1 MAPSACGLGMP
12 GVYVTESR
20 AHDGWYQVSHSGIH
34 QTRSALLCELNMEQL
49 AKTFFENILKRPSKN
64 CEEKS
69 DKLEFRQSFCSEFRN
84 QHIQLG
90 PKTFKIRS
98 AAARERFWGYI
109 SGCRGCTSG
118 SMERTAATEGS
129 TEGST
134 PATERTGTGERRGN
148 RRAPVT
154 AARCPENCGG
164 SFTTGKL
171 LTLGTKDIETVRCR
185 EFWRG
190 QISSDLCEAY
200 P

>member
-1 MAPSACGLGMP
+1 
-12 GVYVTESR
+12 
-20 AHDGWYQVSHSGIH
+20 
-34 QTRSALLCELNMEQL
+34 MERL
-49 AKTFFENILKRPSKN
+49 AKTFLGNILKRPSKN

-69 DKLEFRQSFCSEFRN
+69 EKSEFCQGFCSELEINIVNRD
-84 QHIQLG
+84 
-90 PKTFKIRS
+90 PKIRS

-154 AARCPENCGG
+154 AARCPEKCGG
-164 SFTTGKL
+164 SFTRGKSL
-171 LTLGTKDIETVRCR
+171 IQPTTLGTKDIETVRCR
-185 EFWRG
+185 GFWRG